1 MVGRMPVFLE
11 RTSEV
16 LLKEAETLH
25 NLASR
30 AKRLA
35 TAAADEE
42 QKARLVR
49 RGQDLE
55 RRAALLEQE
64 AAER

>member
-1 MVGRMPVFLE
+1 MVGTMPVFLE

-35 TAAADEE
+35 TVAADEE

-49 RGQDLE
+49 RGRDLE

>member
-1 MVGRMPVFLE
+1 MVGTMPVFLE

-35 TAAADEE
+35 TVAADEE

>member
-1 MVGRMPVFLE
+1 MPVFLE

-35 TAAADEE
+35 TVAADEE

>member
-1 MVGRMPVFLE
+1 MPVFLE

-16 LLKEAETLH
+16 LLKEAEMLH

-35 TAAADEE
+35 AAAADEE

-49 RGQDLE
+49 RAQELAN
-55 RRAALLEQE
+55 RAALLEQQ
-64 AAER
+64 AADQ

>member
-1 MVGRMPVFLE
+1 MVGTMPVFLE

-35 TAAADEE
+35 AAAADEE

-49 RGQDLE
+49 RGHDLE